1 MPTPTA
7 LITGAS
13 SGIGRAIALR
23 LAEKGYRLALCA
35 RRTDRLEDLAT
46 SLAGKT
52 EVLTQAV
59 DLRQETDILAWFE
72 QVDRTWGQID
82 VLVNN
87 AGLGHKAP
95 LITGQT
101 ADWEDMLTV
110 NVLALC
116 ICSREAL
123 KRMQPQNAG
132 HIVHL
137 GSMSGH
143 RVSGGGMA
151 MYSATKFA
159 VRSLLE
165 GLRQEL
171 RAVNSAVR
179 VSAISPGF
187 VETEFAEKFH
197 QDVAKAAETYS
208 RFPVLQAEDI
218 AEAVCYVLTQPEHVQ
233 IHDVLLRP
241 TQQVT

>member
-1 MPTPTA
+1 MPTA

-13 SGIGRAIALR
+13 SGIGRAIAQR
-23 LAEKGYRLALCA
+23 LAEAGYRLALCA
-35 RRTDRLEDLAT
+35 RRTDRLDALAA
-46 SLAGKT
+46 SLADKT
-52 EVLTQAV
+52 EVITQAV
-59 DLRQETDILAWFE
+59 DLRQEADILAWFE

-95 LITGQT
+95 LISGQT
-101 ADWEDMLTV
+101 ADWQDMLAV

-123 KRMQPQNAG
+123 KRMQPQNSG

-143 RVSGGGMA
+143 RVSGGGGMA

-171 RAVNSAVR
+171 RAANSAVR

-197 QDVAKAAETYS
+197 QDAAKAAETYS

-233 IHDVLLRP
+233 IHDILLRP